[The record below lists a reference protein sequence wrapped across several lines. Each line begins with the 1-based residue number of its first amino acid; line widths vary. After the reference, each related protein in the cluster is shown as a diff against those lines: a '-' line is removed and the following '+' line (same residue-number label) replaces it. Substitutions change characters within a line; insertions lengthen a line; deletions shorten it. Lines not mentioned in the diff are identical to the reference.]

1 LDSDA
6 HAFSIEMESRDH
18 VKRVSISENPRDSI
32 IFEGELGEIE
42 GLSLVEGQMLKVRG
56 VNGILRIDITEEEF
70 KRYCN
75 PDTCSS

>member
-1 LDSDA
+1 MDSDA